1 MENIKYLISPDIDS
15 FNKFDPNLRIAVLAS
30 GDGSNFERLID
41 LSKSSKLDIE
51 IAVLITNK
59 PNAGCI
65 KRAEKNNIPINI
77 INEKNYNSKYDFES
91 EIIRNIDNRNIELI
105 VMAGWMKV
113 VSSRF
118 VNNFKRRIIN
128 IHPSLLPSFKG
139 KEAVNEAI
147 NYRSLITGCSVHY
160 VEEKVDS
167 GELIIQSALAI
178 DNNDS
183 EKSLLKKIH
192 FLEHLI
198 LPHAVSIAGKKIR
211 NQSKDKNL

>member
-105 VMAGWMKV
+105 VMAGWMKG